1 MIDFVE
7 GAMLPKPA
15 KVYLLSL
22 VKRNSLDIWIDEEL
36 RKGYI
41 QPSTSPIAAPFFFV
55 KKHNKSL
62 QPVIDYRALNGITIK
77 NHYPIPRIA
86 DLTESLSKA
95 SIFTKIDLRWGYN
108 NVCIKEG
115 NEWKTAFITRQG
127 LFEATVIYF
136 GFFNALATF
145 QSMMNNILGD
155 LICIQLVMVYLDN
168 ILIFGT
174 CLKEHRQ
181 LVKEVL
187 KRLQFNDLYTKVEKC
202 FFEQSSIKYLG
213 VIISE
218 NKVQM
223 NEEKLSG
230 VLE

>member
-127 LFEATVIYF
+127 LFEATIMYF
-136 GFFNALATF
+136 GFFNAPATF

-187 KRLQFNDLYTKVEKC
+187 KRLQFNDLYAKVEKC